1 MGLSILAVTTN
12 NNDNPTSPPER
23 AAVKFPGFVHG
34 LDSAEHPFAAARNI
48 PSTGTWIRADP
59 LCILGRSR
67 ENMKQGFVALVAA
80 ALTVSTASAQS
91 PWAEKMFKD
100 GLNHDFGSVPRGA
113 QLAYHFVITNIYAV
127 RMEITSL
134 KSGCGCVSA
143 VAAKRVLEPRESTTI
158 DVTMDARRFTG
169 LKTVGITITVGPDFI
184 SSAQMRVSA
193 NSRADIVFNPGQV
206 TFGTV
211 TRGQAASQ
219 VIDVEYAGVLD
230 WQVIEASAKDLPV
243 EVSMSELY
251 RRPGQVGYR
260 VRVALKPDAPVG
272 TIKGDL
278 FLKTNDPASQLLP
291 VLVEGVVQSN
301 LTVSPPAISL
311 GAVKIGE
318 TLRRRVV
325 VRGNKPFVVRSV
337 EGVGAGVQ
345 LDTPTSTTPAPVQ
358 VVSFKC
364 VFDKPGE
371 FKHEVKIRTDLQDAP
386 VIVTID
392 GNAAP

>member
-1 MGLSILAVTTN
+1 
-12 NNDNPTSPPER
+12 
-23 AAVKFPGFVHG
+23 
-34 LDSAEHPFAAARNI
+34 
-48 PSTGTWIRADP
+48 
-59 LCILGRSR
+59 
-67 ENMKQGFVALVAA
+67 MKHALVALVMAV
-80 ALTVSTASAQS
+80 LTVSTASAQS

-100 GLNHDFGSVPRGA
+100 GLIHDFGSVPRGA
-113 QLAYHFVITNIYAV
+113 QLSHRFALTNIYAV
-127 RMEITSL
+127 RMEITSV

-143 VAAKRVLEPRESTTI
+143 NPVKRVLEPRESTTI

-169 LKTVGITITVGPDFI
+169 PKTVGITITVGPDFI
-184 SSAQMRVSA
+184 SSAQLRVSA

-206 TFGTV
+206 SFGTV

-243 EVSMSELY
+243 EVSLSELY

-260 VRVALKPDAPVG
+260 VRVAIKPEASVG
-272 TIKGDL
+272 TLKGDL
-278 FLKTNDPASQLLP
+278 FLRTNDPASPLLP

-301 LTVSPPAISL
+301 LTVSPAAISL
-311 GAVKIGE
+311 GVVKIGE

-325 VRGNKPFVVRSV
+325 VRGNKPFRILGV
-337 EGVGAGVQ
+337 EGLIDGMQ
-345 LDTPTSTTPAPVQ
+345 LDPAPTATPSQVQ

-371 FKHEVKIRTDLQDAP
+371 FKHEVKIKTDLQDTP

-392 GNAAP
+392 GSAAP